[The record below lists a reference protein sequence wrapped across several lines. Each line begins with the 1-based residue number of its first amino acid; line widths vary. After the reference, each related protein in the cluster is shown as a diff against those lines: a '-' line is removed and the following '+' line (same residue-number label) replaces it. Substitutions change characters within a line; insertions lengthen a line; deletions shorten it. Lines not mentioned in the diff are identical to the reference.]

1 MCPSGPK
8 RRRVR
13 HTVKGKKE
21 IQKLFLLSKEEDA
34 MLKEKAKN
42 AGLSEG
48 AYLRFL
54 ISQKPKDYPEMRILI
69 KEMINEVN
77 HIGVNINQIV
87 KNNNAEFYIPSE
99 KNELFAYM
107 NLLVRKMQEVIARL
121 DDK

>member
-13 HTVKGKKE
+13 HTAKGKKE

-54 ISQKPKDYPEMRILI
+54 ISQKPTDYPEMRILI
-69 KEMINEVN
+69 KNLINEVN

-107 NLLVRKMQEVIARL
+107 NLLLRKMQEVIARL